1 MPHGDSAHPN
11 SSLAS
16 AIILAGGRSSRM
28 GRAKPALPFGQVT
41 ILQRIIAELRLVFDD
56 VIVVSAPA
64 LAEAFD
70 PNELVS
76 GTTGV
81 RLIRDEVEYAGPAVA
96 LARGLVVARNE
107 ISFVCSCDLPLLRA
121 EVAQALCDWLREMP
135 ASCAAVIPE
144 ISGRLQP
151 LAAAYRST
159 CGPIIAAIAADG
171 ESRLT
176 AITMRLNTRQ
186 AGEAELR
193 RLDPELLSF
202 LNVNTPEDY
211 ARALRLAGL

>member
-1 MPHGDSAHPN
+1 MSALDHDRHCAWIGIP
-11 SSLAS
+11 L
-16 AIILAGGRSSRM
+16 
-28 GRAKPALPFGQVT
+28 
-41 ILQRIIAELRLVFDD
+41 
-56 VIVVSAPA
+56 
-64 LAEAFD
+64 
-70 PNELVS
+70 
-76 GTTGV
+76 
-81 RLIRDEVEYAGPAVA
+81 EYAGPAVA
-96 LARGLVVARNE
+96 LVRGLAAARNE

-135 ASCAAVIPE
+135 SSCAAVIPE

-151 LAAAYRST
+151 LAAAYRRA
-159 CGPIIAAIAADG
+159 CGPMIAAIAADG

-193 RLDPELLSF
+193 RLDLELLSF